1 MKKIN
6 IIAAAMVLVLS
17 ASCSRKLEFQHETF
31 ATFDAVSFMVDETAG
46 TTTIPVSIY
55 NPTGA
60 PVSIAVSGV
69 DGSAVNG
76 VDYEIVSPASGIL
89 NFSGEET
96 TQNIE
101 VSITGFV
108 GEFTNNKVFTIQI
121 SSATEGVSVGNYNEA
136 KVTIKDLDHPLS
148 AILGQYTAAG
158 TENWDGAITW
168 PVVIDKDDN
177 DVTAVQITNFLNLGE
192 TLAGSVSDD
201 MTVITVPFGQE
212 FPYGQYIGVYVGFGP
227 GGYYTPSGNLIL
239 TATENGWVQ
248 TTDVDDPEM
257 LWGAGCLAADAST
270 GSLLGW
276 LTGFAG
282 GTVLTLN

>member
-1 MKKIN
+1 
-6 IIAAAMVLVLS
+6 MVLVLS

-158 TENWDGAITW
+158 TESWDGAITW

-257 LWGAGCLAADAST
+257 LWGAGCLAADANT